1 MNKLKYKLIEK
12 HAADGQLP
20 VSLMFIDK
28 KDVLEAGVTYREACE
43 ILAKEYNKPSSVH
56 ILDMD
61 AVTVTSDGIMMD
73 FAQVA
78 FASCDY
84 GVVNKEFGFMQISEM
99 PYSQELLA
107 EEPHMKQWDAL
118 YPGKRLYRGPNRE
131 DRWPRSFSNEPQTI
145 TGRIAN
151 NNTGTEVMD
160 LVEMDEIL
168 VLAHGMREIM
178 KNDGVVEIGIAG
190 PVISVGIGMIV
201 FETYGR
207 IFHRS
212 FKAGESGHNSGEYAK
227 TVKSDYPVLTSTK
240 RDFAKYTLDALKI
253 GLLPGRDLGCSPAV
267 LQIAKA
273 TGYEIA
279 LDSINK
285 RAWIELDSL
294 GMTREWLESDTEIL
308 SEEEFLNRADDLI
321 SGIPNGK
328 IYKVSEI
335 VQNLEVEVKPTEEG
349 IKFKK
354 RDLLY

>member
-12 HAADGQLP
+12 GAADGQLP
-20 VSLMFIDK
+20 VSLIFVDK
-28 KDVLEAGVTYREACE
+28 KDVLKAGITYRQACD
-43 ILAKEYNKPSSVH
+43 IIAKDYKKPTSVH

-61 AVTVTSDGIMMD
+61 ATTVTSDGIMMD

-78 FASCDY
+78 FASCDF
-84 GVVNKEFGFMQISEM
+84 GIVNKEFGFMQISEM

-118 YPGKRLYRGPNRE
+118 YPGKRLYRGPNMQ
-131 DRWPRSFSNEPQTI
+131 DRWPRTLNNEPQTI

-160 LVEMDEIL
+160 LVEMDEVL

-178 KNDGVVEIGIAG
+178 KDDGVLEIGIAG

-227 TVKSDYPVLTSTK
+227 TVKSDYPVMTSTK
-240 RDFAKYTLDALKI
+240 RNFAKYTLDALKI
-253 GLLPGRDLGCSPAV
+253 GLIPGKDLGCAPAV
-267 LQIAKA
+267 LAIAKY
-273 TGYEIA
+273 TGYPI
-279 LDSINK
+279 DYDNINH

-294 GMTREWLESDTEIL
+294 GMTREWLEAENEIL
-308 SEEEFLNRADDLI
+308 SEEEFLNQADKLI
-321 SGIPNGK
+321 PGIPAGK
-328 IYKVSEI
+328 LYNVKDISRI
-335 VQNLEVEVKPTEEG
+335 CEVEVVPTEEG
-349 IKFKK
+349 SQFKK
-354 RDLLY
+354 RDLEI